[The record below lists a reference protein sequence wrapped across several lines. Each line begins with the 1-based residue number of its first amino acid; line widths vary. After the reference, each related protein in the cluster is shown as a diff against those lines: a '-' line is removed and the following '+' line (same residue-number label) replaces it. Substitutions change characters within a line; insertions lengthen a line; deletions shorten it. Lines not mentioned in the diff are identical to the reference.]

1 MNVKSIKYVKKITF
15 RILLHVVV
23 KVVSESSSFIEDSVI
38 MYDEVIDSQ
47 TKSYDKKAKTIL
59 TNFN

>member
-15 RILLHVVV
+15 TILLHVVV